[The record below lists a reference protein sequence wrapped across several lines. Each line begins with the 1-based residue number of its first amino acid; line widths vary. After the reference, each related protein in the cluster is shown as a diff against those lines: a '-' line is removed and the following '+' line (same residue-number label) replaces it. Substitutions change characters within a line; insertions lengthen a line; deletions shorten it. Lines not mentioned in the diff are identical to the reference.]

1 MKIEKTWHVVLV
13 AVIAGVLIS
22 GISAGAYLFFSQTK
36 SAEDTTLLKTHEK
49 TETTA
54 TDAEKLK
61 AIDTELKDTEKDL
74 DTTDIDNDQK
84 DLESVNLTG
93 V

>member
-1 MKIEKTWHVVLV
+1 MKIEKKTHLVLV
-13 AVIAGVLIS
+13 AVLAGVLIA

-36 SAEDTTLLKTHEK
+36 VAEDTTLLQTHQK
-49 TETTA
+49 SETSA

-61 AIDTELKDTEKDL
+61 KIDTELKDTENDL
-74 DTTDIDNDQK
+74 DTTDLDSDQK
-84 DLESVNLTG
+84 DLESVDLTG